1 MADIGSHWFDMTKH
15 LTNRRVSGLS
25 ADLQIFHK
33 IRKWPKVGIET
44 FPGTRL
50 QSEDY
55 DLVPIDTEDFGAVTS
70 GVGERTRGPVTASQV
85 SRGQKNRLK
94 IEIYGSKCF
103 VMWDQERPD
112 ELWIGYR
119 NTNNQILVKDP
130 TLLRD
135 HTRLSRFEGSTQRR
149 LLRYLHTSVRS
160 FNASLA
166 NGLSELGYSQF
177 RDGLRQL
184 HLVESG
190 MESSRKQ
197 GWVEITSEC

>member
-1 MADIGSHWFDMTKH
+1 MADIGSHWFDMTEH
-15 LTNRRVSGLS
+15 LMNRRVSALS

-44 FPGTRL
+44 FAGTRL

-103 VMWDQERPD
+103 VMWDRPD
-112 ELWIGYR
+112 ELGIGYR

-130 TLLRD
+130 SLLRD
-135 HTRLSRFEGSTQRR
+135 HTRAYPDLKGAHSEGYYDIFTQASAASTPRSQTVYRSWDILSSETGCGN
-149 LLRYLHTSVRS
+149 Y
-160 FNASLA
+160 NLA
-166 NGLSELGYSQF
+166 EA
-177 RDGLRQL
+177 
-184 HLVESG
+184 G